1 MAGSLGGLL
10 RIYSPY
16 RPEPDEDQIGAGK
29 HVSSAGN
36 LLLEVQFED
45 PIIQIAV
52 GRVRD
57 EGTFRIRVQLATH
70 SATTRPNASLKH
82 IGLNNLRNL
91 GVNGK

>member
-1 MAGSLGGLL
+1 MRNIIIIAFQADVIVAGSLGGLL

-16 RPEPDEDQIGAGK
+16 RPEPDEDHIGAGK

-52 GRVRD
+52 GR
-57 EGTFRIRVQLATH
+57 L
-70 SATTRPNASLKH
+70 SSS
-82 IGLNNLRNL
+82 
-91 GVNGK
+91 